1 MNLRLIGLGTGA
13 VLAVSTL
20 GACGTYQQD
29 PQCVVAKGTFATVYT
44 LKEGQDASQ
53 ACAQLKPERV
63 GLEKYFSED
72 PSAPDSVTM
81 RPQKIGGELAHKDTL
96 LDPDAPL
103 QPNSVGELMT
113 DAPGE
118 DNFCEVPTLT
128 AARLESRYGGV
139 SKAPVSLTY
148 AWSNLRI
155 YNTPEIP
162 GTQFTAELHYS
173 ENGCTAEYTVKGIW
187 PVVSCSKE
195 IELDTDAN
203 GDGKKD
209 KVNVPDETKCDP
221 NPDPSVGR
229 YRGSGINP
237 TFPVKCD
244 PVALFCVLTGEV
256 PSDKP

>member
-13 VLAVSTL
+13 VLAASTL

-29 PQCVVAKGTFATVYT
+29 PQCVVAKGAFATVYT

-81 RPQKIGGELAHKDTL
+81 RARKMGDELAHKDTL
-96 LDPDAPL
+96 IDPDAPN

-128 AARLESRYGGV
+128 PARLESRYGGV

-148 AWSNLRI
+148 EWSDLRI

-162 GTQFTAELHYS
+162 GTQFTAELRYS
-173 ENGCTAEYTVKGIW
+173 ENGCTAEYKVKGIW
-187 PVVSCSKE
+187 PVVTCA
-195 IELDTDAN
+195 TA
-203 GDGKKD
+203 GK
-209 KVNVPDETKCDP
+209 PDDSKCDP
-221 NPDPSVGR
+221 NADPSVGR

>member
-53 ACAQLKPERV
+53 ACAQLTPERV

-72 PSAPDSVTM
+72 PNGRDTVGLRARSVGRLVEETVPKPPPAPPPAT
-81 RPQKIGGELAHKDTL
+81 Q
-96 LDPDAPL
+96 LDPDAPFE
-103 QPNSVGELMT
+103 PNSLGALT
-113 DAPGE
+113 SDAPGP
-118 DNFCEVPTLT
+118 DNFCEVPTLNPT
-128 AARLESRYGGV
+128 RVVTRAVAAGG
-139 SKAPVSLTY
+139 SARNLTY
-148 AWSNLRI
+148 EWSNLRV

-162 GTQFTAELHYS
+162 GTQFTAELRYT

-187 PVVSCSKE
+187 PVVSCATSGKP
-195 IELDTDAN
+195 DDA
-203 GDGKKD
+203 
-209 KVNVPDETKCDP
+209 KCDP
-221 NPDPSVGR
+221 KPDPSVGR

-244 PVALFCVLTGEV
+244 PVEFICVLTGEV

>member
-72 PSAPDSVTM
+72 PSAPDTVTM
-81 RPQKIGGELAHKDTL
+81 RTRKMGEELAHKDTL
-96 LDPDAPL
+96 LDPDAPS

-128 AARLESRYGGV
+128 PARLESRYGGV

-148 AWSNLRI
+148 EWSKLRI

-162 GTQFTAELHYS
+162 GTQFTAELRYS

-187 PVVSCSKE
+187 PVVSCA
-195 IELDTDAN
+195 T
-203 GDGKKD
+203 GGK
-209 KVNVPDETKCDP
+209 PDDSKCDP

-244 PVALFCVLTGEV
+244 PVAFICVLTGEV

>member
-53 ACAQLKPERV
+53 ACAQLQPERV

-72 PSAPDSVTM
+72 PSAPDTVTM

-96 LDPDAPL
+96 IDPDAPN
-103 QPNSVGELMT
+103 QPNSVGELTT
-113 DAPGE
+113 DAPREE

-128 AARLESRYGGV
+128 TARLESRYGGV

-162 GTQFTAELHYS
+162 GTQFTAELRYTES
-173 ENGCTAEYTVKGIW
+173 GCTAEYTVKGIW
-187 PVVSCSKE
+187 PVVGCATSGKP
-195 IELDTDAN
+195 DDA
-203 GDGKKD
+203 
-209 KVNVPDETKCDP
+209 KCDP
-221 NPDPSVGR
+221 KPDPSVGR

-244 PVALFCVLTGEV
+244 PVALICVLTGEV